1 MTEENKKSDD
11 YNQTRCCH
19 IICKG
24 VKKGQQCSG
33 KRREGYDK
41 CYLHLTVG
49 ERQQWQKD
57 KLSTDDE
64 TFQKRRESARISS
77 KNYQRIV
84 RKTQKRKEIADNQDP
99 SIFHIAFQQSKRI
112 YSNYVKLV
120 KEQERFEEFNT
131 NPLKFILDT
140 EPREV
145 IDMAV
150 EWIDRVDETQK
161 RERKQQREDKKK
173 EADERRELKAQKAHE
188 REMEKIQRI
197 ETRRLKREESVKKRE
212 EIEMRQRERV
222 KQRIMKLEGKKLQ
235 KNPLEELRKELNA

>member
-24 VKKGQQCSG
+24 IKKGQQCSG
-33 KRREGYDK
+33 RRREGYDK

-64 TFQKRRESARISS
+64 TFQKRKESARISS
-77 KNYQRIV
+77 KNYQRNV
-84 RKTQKRKEIADNQDP
+84 RKTQKRQELADKQDP

-131 NPLKFILDT
+131 NPLKFILET

-150 EWIDRVDETQK
+150 EWIDRIDESQK
-161 RERKQQREDKKK
+161 KARKQQREDKKR
-173 EADERRELKAQKAHE
+173 EADERRELKAQKAHQ
-188 REMEKIQRI
+188 REMEKISRI
-197 ETRRLKREESVKKRE
+197 EARRVKREEALKKRE
-212 EIEMRQRERV
+212 EIEMKQRQRVER
-222 KQRIMKLEGKKLQ
+222 RIMKLEDKKLR
-235 KNPLEELRKELNA
+235 KNPLEELREELKA